1 VADIRSIEPEASDMS
16 IDLDDAFGAYSREE
30 LEETLRSI
38 LRFAAIARFHR
49 VGTLTSATTL
59 NIPTRC

>member
-1 VADIRSIEPEASDMS
+1 MS

-38 LRFAAIARFHR
+38 LRFAAIARSLALESLAGVSGRGYYF
-49 VGTLTSATTL
+49 GATDRAPKPASG
-59 NIPTRC
+59 NI